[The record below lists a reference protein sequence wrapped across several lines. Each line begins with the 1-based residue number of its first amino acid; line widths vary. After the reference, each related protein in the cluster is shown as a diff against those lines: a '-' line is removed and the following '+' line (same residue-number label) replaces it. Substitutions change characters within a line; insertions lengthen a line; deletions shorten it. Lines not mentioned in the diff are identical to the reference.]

1 MRWDG
6 SVHAGI
12 GILVFRH
19 PYRRSPEPP
28 GQRPSRLL
36 SFRFMYRELRDDSVH
51 LEHLDQSFQGPED
64 PSTLATGTFPPFS
77 SVLSLSG
84 PCPLFC
90 VPAIQRIFH
99 SLSLQDNNV
108 CMYTPT
114 LLFPLLWTTSLFY
127 CVWLSPAHLFL
138 CWHCFV
144 GSCPLSATSEASCR
158 GQPRYPVP
166 CTSLQIEW
174 YHYKGT
180 SKMYSVSLSKRKM
193 NLWWWW

>member
-1 MRWDG
+1 M
-6 SVHAGI
+6 HAGI

-99 SLSLQDNNV
+99 SLSLQETM
-108 CMYTPT
+108 CACTH
-114 LLFPLLWTTSLFY
+114 LLFYFHFFGLPLSSTVSD
-127 CVWLSPAHLFL
+127 FL
-138 CWHCFV
+138 LPTCSFV
-144 GSCPLSATSEASCR
+144 GTAL
-158 GQPRYPVP
+158 
-166 CTSLQIEW
+166 
-174 YHYKGT
+174 
-180 SKMYSVSLSKRKM
+180 
-193 NLWWWW
+193 